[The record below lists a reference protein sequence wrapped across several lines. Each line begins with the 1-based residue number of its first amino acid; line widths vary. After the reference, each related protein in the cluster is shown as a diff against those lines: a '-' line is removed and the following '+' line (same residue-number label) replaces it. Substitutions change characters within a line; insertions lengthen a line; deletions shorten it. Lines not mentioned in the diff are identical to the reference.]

1 MNIEDHE
8 EYGADQIQILK
19 GLEAVRKRP
28 HLPEA
33 CTISYTR
40 SLTTQSMR
48 RWLAPATISR

>member
-19 GLEAVRKRP
+19 GLEAG
-28 HLPEA
+28 
-33 CTISYTR
+33 TISYTR